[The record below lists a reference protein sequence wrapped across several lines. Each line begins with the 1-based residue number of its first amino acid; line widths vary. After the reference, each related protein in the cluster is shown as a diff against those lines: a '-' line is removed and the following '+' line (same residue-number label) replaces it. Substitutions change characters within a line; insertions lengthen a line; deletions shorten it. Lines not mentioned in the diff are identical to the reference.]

1 MDFIKIIFT
10 SLGSLIVLFISTKII
25 GNKQM
30 SELNMFDY
38 INGITIGSI
47 AAEMATSLEN
57 IYYPIVAMAVYTA
70 VILLITFATEK
81 NLKIRRFLTGR
92 SIVLMQDGKIYNRNF
107 KTAKIDMNE
116 FLTQCRI
123 NGFFN
128 IDDIET
134 AIIEENG
141 KISFLPK
148 TSARP
153 VNTKDLNLCIKQE
166 KVSTSVILDGN
177 IMDDN
182 LKALGHDREWLN
194 KELSR
199 LKVNNIS
206 EVFLGMC
213 DDETLTVYLK
223 MTSSPK
229 NDLFQ

>member
-1 MDFIKIIFT
+1 MEYLYIVFSAI
-10 SLGSLIVLFISTKII
+10 GSLILLFISTKII

-57 IYYPIVAMAVYTA
+57 VQFSVIAMAVYTA
-70 VILLITFATEK
+70 SIALTAYLSEK
-81 NLKIRRFLTGR
+81 NIKARRFLTGR
-92 SIVLMQDGKIYNRNF
+92 ALVLMDKGKMYNKNF

-134 AIIEENG
+134 AVIEENG

-148 TSARP
+148 TAARP
-153 VNTKDLNLCIKQE
+153 VNTKDLNLLIQQE
-166 KVSTSVILDGN
+166 VPSVTIILDGQV
-177 IMDDN
+177 MEEN
-182 LKALGHDREWLN
+182 LRDSGNDRTWLDS
-194 KELSR
+194 ELKR
-199 LKVNNIS
+199 LKIKDIKD
-206 EVFLGMC
+206 VFLGMC
-213 DDETLTVYLK
+213 NDKTLTVYMRL
-223 MTSSPK
+223 SESPK